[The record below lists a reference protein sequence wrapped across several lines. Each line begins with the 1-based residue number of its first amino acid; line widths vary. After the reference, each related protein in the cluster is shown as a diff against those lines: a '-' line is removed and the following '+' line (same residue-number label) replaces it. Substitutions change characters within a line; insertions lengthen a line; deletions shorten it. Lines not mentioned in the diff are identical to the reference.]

1 MNIRQPQKGEGAAL
15 LELMIALDHET
26 SFMMLEPG
34 ERQTSVS
41 EQEGIIESFCNSDS
55 KVMFIA
61 EDPEG
66 LTGFVVG
73 VGQAARR
80 KRHSMYCVIGVRQRA
95 TGRGLGALLMTRLE
109 AWADEHEFTR
119 LELTVMAHNERA
131 QRLYLSRGFE
141 IEGTKRN
148 SMRVD
153 GAYVDELYMAK
164 VW

>member
-1 MNIRQPQKGEGAAL
+1 
-15 LELMIALDHET
+15 
-26 SFMMLEPG
+26 
-34 ERQTSVS
+34 
-41 EQEGIIESFCNSDS
+41 
-55 KVMFIA
+55 
-61 EDPEG
+61 
-66 LTGFVVG
+66 
-73 VGQAARR
+73 
-80 KRHSMYCVIGVRQRA
+80 
-95 TGRGLGALLMTRLE
+95 MTRLE
-109 AWADEHEFTR
+109 AWADEHEITR